1 MGGQTEMIL
10 RCILSAIKPEYI
22 FTAIT
27 IMIGLFVAYTAYN
40 QYLLSKQKFRLDMF
54 DKRYGV
60 YKNTQVFL
68 TKILRDAK
76 IEMEDIFEFRAG
88 TQDSIFLFKED
99 ISDYLK
105 NIDNKALELWE
116 THKSLDG
123 VQKGEKRSKICYKQT
138 ELLDWLTAQLPE
150 LKNKFASYLEFKIW
164 K

>member
-1 MGGQTEMIL
+1 MIL
-10 RCILSAIKPEYI
+10 GCIFAVMKPEYI

-40 QYLLSKQKFRLDMF
+40 QYRLSKEKFKLDMF

-76 IEMEDIFEFRAG
+76 IEMEDILEFRAG
-88 TQDSIFLFKED
+88 TQDSVFLFKED
-99 ISDYLK
+99 IPNYLK
-105 NIDNKALELWE
+105 NIDNKALDFWE
-116 THKSLDG
+116 IHKSLDG
-123 VQKGEKRSKICYKQT
+123 VPKGEERSKMCRKQT
-138 ELLDWLTAQLPE
+138 ELLGWLTSQLPE
-150 LKNKFASYLEFKIW
+150 LKNKFAPYVKFKTW

>member
-1 MGGQTEMIL
+1 MMLG
-10 RCILSAIKPEYI
+10 CILAAIKPEYI
-22 FTAIT
+22 FTSVT
-27 IMIGLFVAYTAYN
+27 ILIGFFVAYTAYN
-40 QYLLSKQKFRLDMF
+40 QYKLSKEKFKLDMF

-88 TQDSIFLFKED
+88 TQDSVFLFKED
-99 ISDYLK
+99 IPDYLK

-116 THKSLDG
+116 THKNLDG
-123 VQKGEKRSKICYKQT
+123 VPKGEKRSEISRKQT
-138 ELLDWLTAQLPE
+138 ELLGWLTSKLPE
-150 LKNKFASYLEFKIW
+150 LKNIFAPYLKFKTW